1 MEKITLIANLVFLL
15 LMIIFALKL
24 RADFEELKKKVENMK
39 DDEQKSGKSI
49 PFHQEELSK
58 TKEEINEM
66 KFRIVALEDKV
77 ISLEYDTK
85 EIHEKI
91 GVLSEKIKGTE
102 KKTDTKER
110 ESVEKPKESI
120 PHTPQNTEKLSNGDI
135 LRNKEELIDTHK
147 QKSVDIANTHG
158 KIENYDKTNTQDKMS
173 VPSSINI
180 QSNLKDAVIFYA
192 QKGMKEE
199 EIAKKLGITYEEVK
213 LILFMMKK

>member
-24 RADFEELKKKVENMK
+24 RSDFEELKKKVEK
-39 DDEQKSGKSI
+39 HDEQKSWKSI
-49 PFHQEELSK
+49 PSHQEELSK

-77 ISLEYDTK
+77 VSLEYDTK

-91 GVLSEKIKGTE
+91 GVLSEKIKGNE
-102 KKTDTKER
+102 KKTDTKEE

-120 PHTPQNTEKLSNGDI
+120 PHTTQNLEKLSNGDI
-135 LRNKEELIDTHK
+135 LRNKEKLIDTHK
-147 QKSVDIANTHG
+147 KESVDIANSHS
-158 KIENYDKTNTQDKMS
+158 KIENYDKTNTQDK
-173 VPSSINI
+173 VSIHSGTNI
-180 QSNLKDAVIFYA
+180 HRNLKEAVIFYA